1 MDESI
6 EKGKILKEALN
17 IVNELAKCKFEDENN
32 LIHEYYKLDDLV
44 KRAINLKSNHY
55 WKL

>member
-6 EKGKILKEALN
+6 EKGKILKEALS
-17 IVNELAKCKFEDENN
+17 IVNELAKCGFEDEDD
-32 LIHEYYKLDDLV
+32 LVHSYDELDDLV
-44 KRAINLKSNHY
+44 KRAKTLKRNRY